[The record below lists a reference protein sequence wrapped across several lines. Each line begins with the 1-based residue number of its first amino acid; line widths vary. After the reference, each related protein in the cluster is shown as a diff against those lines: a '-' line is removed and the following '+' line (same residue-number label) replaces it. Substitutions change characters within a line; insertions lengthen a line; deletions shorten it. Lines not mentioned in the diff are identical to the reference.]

1 MYRQTAARLAAELA
15 QQYPQLSVEVYQ
27 DGTRVNTWLTQVYD
41 PRTTCTWTFDRRAA
55 AREALRVQPG
65 AATSSSGGG
74 GTVDWTG
81 QDRSREGDTR
91 DDGGL

>member
-41 PRTTCTWTFDRRAA
+41 PQTTCTWTFDRRAA
-55 AREALRVQPG
+55 ALEALRVHPG
-65 AATSSSGGG
+65 ESTSSSGGG
-74 GTVDWTG
+74 GTAEWTG
-81 QDRSREGDTR
+81 QHRATDGGTR
-91 DDGGL
+91 DDGGF